1 MTNGARFHVIPL
13 REELEKQIEDALWR
27 KSLLDKRE
35 DINTLYEDMN
45 QIILGTPGSGKTMQA
60 QRYAEE
66 LAKAGIIPSGSFYQL
81 SGGDIR
87 SPQDLPIPRPGFVG
101 PQNSTLTDGRD
112 MVFVFDELSHIP
124 GTMAQ
129 KIADIME
136 DIVKSRRGIIV
147 MTGYEKETKAFIKN
161 NPRIAKLFTN
171 QTLVMPTLK
180 HSFPEQRRRRNLIS
194 IGVDTEAPARAVF
207 KPLRGPK

>member
-1 MTNGARFHVIPL
+1 MIPVHAAIDKL
-13 REELEKQIEDALWR
+13 LEDALWR
-27 KSLLDKRE
+27 KSVLSSQE
-35 DINTLYEDMN
+35 EINTLYADMN
-45 QIILGTPGSGKTMQA
+45 LVILGPPGSGKTMQA

-124 GTMAQ
+124 GSMAQ
-129 KIADIME
+129 KVADIME

-180 HSFPEQRRRRNLIS
+180 HSFPEQRRRRNLIT